1 MLLILEPQ
9 YKNRGI
15 CKESD
20 LVVELATNLQLDK
33 HPNGG
38 YFKETDRPGER
49 VLARQINLS
58 TGSLTNYPIKRN
70 ASSLIHF
77 LMTCESPIG
86 KFHTNVTSR
95 TIHILQ
101 KGSGIYVLIKPN
113 GDIES
118 FKVGFKKGERT
129 QWVVEPGTFKGCYL
143 IPESGIGSE
152 SNSDCMLVSEVV
164 VPGFDFE
171 DMVFLNKEKLI
182 EKIGEKEAESLQFLL

>member
-1 MLLILEPQ
+1 MHTIQVPY
-9 YKNRGI
+9 YKEKGI
-15 CKESD
+15 RTESD
-20 LVVELATNLQLDK
+20 SVVGLAKTLDLEK

-38 YFKETDRPGER
+38 YFKETDRPDEM
-49 VLARQINLS
+49 VLARQLNLS
-58 TGSLTNYPIKRN
+58 SGALNNYPIKRN

-101 KGSGIYVLIKPN
+101 KGSGVYVLIKPN
-113 GDIES
+113 GEIES
-118 FKVGFKKGERT
+118 FKVGFNKGERT

-143 IPESGIGSE
+143 IPEAGVGGE

-164 VPGFDFE
+164 VPGFNFE
-171 DMVFLNKEKLI
+171 DMVFLDKEKLT
-182 EKIGEKEAESLQFLL
+182 EKVGKYEADRLEFLL